1 MVLDPNLESVVDQGV
16 RAIHPKMVWVVQR
29 LVNEGDRHFDAHCDH
44 QPTESRMLMDQLY
57 G

>member
-16 RAIHPKMVWVVQR
+16 RVIHPKMVWVVQR
-29 LVNEGDRHFDAHCDH
+29 LVNEGDRHVDAHSDH
-44 QPTESRMLMDQLY
+44 QTTGSRMLMDQPY